1 VNLVLLTGTVTD
13 KPFRPG
19 NGNRTV
25 IKVRVENEHGRPE
38 KLEFDAFGATGDFGV
53 NLWSGDVISVRG
65 RLEDRTYREGGE
77 NVNELRL
84 VADHIQLVVQASQR
98 AGTERPARSGASPDT
113 NPDEA

>member
-1 VNLVLLTGTVTD
+1 VNVVLLTGTVTD

-25 IKVRVENEHGRPE
+25 VKVRVENEHGRPE

-65 RLEDRTYREGGE
+65 RLEDRTYREGSE
-77 NVNELRL
+77 QVNELRL
-84 VADHIQLVVQASQR
+84 VADHIQVVVQASQR
-98 AGTERPARSGASPDT
+98 TAVPERTARPDAPAPD
-113 NPDEA
+113 A